1 MKIDNKLIALAIG
14 LVGYVKYKEFE
25 DFINNLQLGL
35 KVIKIENGYAT
46 TLVSNLSSRHIPY
59 SFESVN
65 LILDKI
71 VNAAVNTE
79 TTTNLSIVPFS
90 QIPINFKMLYDLSE
104 DELQQSQ
111 IAINYSF
118 YGFNFERLY
127 TPKILTEQTI
137 TTINTASKKCGC
149 KK

>member
-1 MKIDNKLIALAIG
+1 MKVDNKLIALAIA

-35 KVIKIENGYAT
+35 EVVKIENGHAT
-46 TLVSNLSSRHIPY
+46 VLIKNLNNRHIPY

-65 LILDKI
+65 LILDKT

-79 TTTNLSIVPFS
+79 NTTNLSIVPFS
-90 QIPINFKMLYDLSE
+90 QIPINFRMLYDLAIE
-104 DELQQSQ
+104 ELQQSE
-111 IAINYSF
+111 IAIKYNF

-127 TPKILTEQTI
+127 KPKITGLYTNNIIEPIQK
-137 TTINTASKKCGC
+137 NKCGC
-149 KK
+149 N